1 MRRRRPAALYFLP
14 ANHELPVLN
23 DQGEVCMRVGSKA
36 VWSLAVAMGVWLVAV
51 SASAQTTT
59 GSIAGTV
66 TDAQGG
72 VLPGATVT
80 ATHVDTG
87 TNYESVADTTGHFS
101 IPNVRVG
108 RYSVAVTMSG
118 FKDQKQD
125 GVDVQLGVERSVDFK
140 LPLASVS
147 ETVNVT
153 AESPFDAAGAGT
165 AQNVAEGVI
174 ETLPT
179 INRSIT
185 DFARVSPFVNP
196 TTLGSNG
203 SQAMSIGGR
212 HNRYNNMQIDG
223 AVNNDLFGLADT
235 GTPGGQTGTQPISLD
250 AIQEVQVVVSPY
262 DVRQGGFSGG
272 GVNVV
277 TKSGTNSIGGTAYLF
292 GRNQSLIGTIPGIAT
307 T

>member
-1 MRRRRPAALYFLP
+1 MRSR
-14 ANHELPVLN
+14 
-23 DQGEVCMRVGSKA
+23 SKA
-36 VWSLAVAMGVWLVAV
+36 VWSLAVAMCACLIAAGP
-51 SASAQTTT
+51 ASAQNITT
-59 GSIAGTV
+59 GSIVGTI

-87 TNYESVADTTGHFS
+87 TKYEAVTDAAGHFS
-101 IPNVRVG
+101 LINVRVG
-108 RYSVAVTMSG
+108 RYTVTAAMSG
-118 FKDQKQD
+118 FKDLKQENI
-125 GVDVQLGVERSVDFK
+125 DVQLGAERTLDFK
-140 LPLASVS
+140 MQLASVS

-153 AESPFDAAGAGT
+153 AEASPLDVSAAGT
-165 AQNVAEGVI
+165 AQNIAEGVI

-196 TTLGSNG
+196 TTLGSN
-203 SQAMSIGGR
+203 SDAAMSIAGR

-250 AIQEVQVVVSPY
+250 AVQEVQVVVSPY

-272 GVNVV
+272 GVNVLNLV
-277 TKSGTNSIGGTAYLF
+277 EGGEAIVESPADAFEPADLP
-292 GRNQSLIGTIPGIAT
+292 SPESDAAA
-307 T
+307 

>member
-1 MRRRRPAALYFLP
+1 MCACLIAAGP
-14 ANHELPVLN
+14 
-23 DQGEVCMRVGSKA
+23 
-36 VWSLAVAMGVWLVAV
+36 
-51 SASAQTTT
+51 ASAQNITT
-59 GSIAGTV
+59 GSIVGTI

-87 TNYESVADTTGHFS
+87 TKYEAVTDAAGHFS
-101 IPNVRVG
+101 LINVRVG
-108 RYSVAVTMSG
+108 RYTVTAAMSG
-118 FKDQKQD
+118 FKDLKQENI
-125 GVDVQLGVERSVDFK
+125 DVQLGAERTLDFK
-140 LPLASVS
+140 MQLASVS

-153 AESPFDAAGAGT
+153 AEASPLDVSAAGT
-165 AQNVAEGVI
+165 AQNIAEGVI

-196 TTLGSNG
+196 TTLGSN
-203 SQAMSIGGR
+203 SDAAMSIAGR

-250 AIQEVQVVVSPY
+250 AVQEVQVVVSPY

-277 TKSGTNSIGGTAYLF
+277 SKSGTNTMSGSAYMF
-292 GRNQSLIGTIPGIAT
+292 GRNQKLDRKSVV
-307 T
+307 